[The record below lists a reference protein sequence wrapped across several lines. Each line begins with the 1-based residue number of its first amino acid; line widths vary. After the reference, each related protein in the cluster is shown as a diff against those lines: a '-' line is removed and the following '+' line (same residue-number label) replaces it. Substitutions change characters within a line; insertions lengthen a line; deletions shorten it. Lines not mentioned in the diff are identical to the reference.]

1 MRHFACACL
10 MICMYV
16 GTEYVGSLTEHRG
29 MFLLCMR
36 YEHTRVHINV
46 YMDIDVCAE
55 PHVHAPSRAY
65 VKYKIKNIYTSYGTK
80 KDKCIR

>member
-1 MRHFACACL
+1 
-10 MICMYV
+10 MICMYA
-16 GTEYVGSLTEHRG
+16 GIGGNLREHRG

-36 YEHTRVHINV
+36 YEHTRVDMNV
-46 YMDIDVCAE
+46 YMYIGVCVGT
-55 PHVHAPSRAY
+55 HVHALSRAY